1 MNELKVVSF
10 SKIQMN
16 HFDEAI
22 EPCVFNE
29 NSMLFS

>member
-1 MNELKVVSF
+1 MNELKVVPF
-10 SKIQMN
+10 SKIQIN

-22 EPCVFNE
+22 EPWVFNE